1 MSTMFSIGNLEIK
14 WYSFFLLVAF
24 SLGFI
29 IIYKNKDKLK
39 LTSKEITD
47 MLFYLVIVAILGAR
61 IYYVLF
67 NLDYYLAYPT
77 DIIKVWEGGLAIHG
91 GIIAGILYLFY
102 FCRKKN
108 ISIIDVTD
116 VIVLALPLGQAIGR
130 WGNFFNQ
137 EAFGPITTYNTLKK
151 IHIPNFIIEGMHINN
166 HYYHPT
172 FLYESIWCLIIFI
185 VLMILVLLKI
195 NKKGLYTSIYLIM
208 YGLERLIVESLRQ
221 DSLMLGSIK
230 IAQLVS
236 IIMIISGIIIP
247 IYSWRKNNDRCN
259 NK

>member
-1 MSTMFSIGNLEIK
+1 MSTMFSVGNLEIK

-67 NLDYYLAYPT
+67 NLDYYLAYPN

-102 FCRKKN
+102 FCKKKN

-221 DSLMLGSIK
+221 DSLMLGNFK

>member
-1 MSTMFSIGNLEIK
+1 MSTMFSVGNLEIK

-102 FCRKKN
+102 FCKKKN